1 MDRRHFLQTLPAAAP
16 LGALGTAA
24 GAVPMTAERLPALRP
39 RRLRPGDAIGL
50 ISPANA
56 SFEREPVALAI
67 EALQALGL
75 KVQLGAH
82 ALSRRGQFG
91 GSDAERAEDIHR
103 FFADDGIAGLLA
115 LTGGSGCARI
125 VDRLDYGLIRQ
136 HPKFF
141 GGFSDVTCLINAIQR
156 RTGLITFHAPFAGS
170 TWTAFTTRHFR
181 ALVMEGEAPLLR
193 NPGGEAG
200 GDLVQAHDRAW
211 TVRSGRA
218 RGRLVGGN
226 LAVLSAMAGSAYWP
240 DFDGAILFLEDINE
254 YIYRVDRMLATLR
267 LAGALRSLAG
277 VVLGQF
283 TKCEPGDGNYGTLT
297 LDEVFEDYFGALGVP
312 VYRGAMIGHIPRKF
326 TLPIG
331 AEAEIDADACTLR
344 LLAPAV
350 T

>member
-1 MDRRHFLQTLPAAAP
+1 MNRRHFLQAAASLSP
-16 LGALGTAA
+16 LAAAHAHGAT
-24 GAVPMTAERLPALRP
+24 PDPAPAPLLRP
-39 RRLRPGDAIGL
+39 RRLRPGDTIGL

-67 EALQALGL
+67 EAMQAMGLQ
-75 KVQLGAH
+75 VRLGAH
-82 ALSRRGQFG
+82 ALARRGQFG

-103 FFADDGIAGLLA
+103 FFADDGVAGLLA

-125 VDRLDYGLIRQ
+125 VDRLDYGLIRR

-141 GGFSDVTCLINAIQR
+141 GGFSDLTCLLNAIHQQ
-156 RTGLITFHAPFAGS
+156 TGLVTFHAPFAGS
-170 TWTAFTTRHFR
+170 TWTSFSTRHFLE
-181 ALVMEGEAPLLR
+181 LVMQAQAPLLR
-193 NPGGEAG
+193 NPAGERG
-200 GDLVQAHDRAW
+200 DDLVQARDRAW
-211 TVRSGRA
+211 TIRGGRA

-240 DFDGAILFLEDINE
+240 DFRGAILFLEDINE

-267 LAGALRSLAG
+267 LAGAFRQLAG

-283 TKCEPGDGNYGTLT
+283 SKCEPGDGNYGTLT

-326 TLPIG
+326 TLPLG
-331 AEAEIDADACTLR
+331 VDAEIDADACTLR
-344 LLAPAV
+344 ILEPAV
-350 T
+350 S

>member
-1 MDRRHFLQTLPAAAP
+1 MDRRHFLQASASLGPLATMGAASARPDPGQAP
-16 LGALGTAA
+16 L
-24 GAVPMTAERLPALRP
+24 LRP
-39 RRLRPGDAIGL
+39 RRLRPGDTIGL

-75 KVQLGAH
+75 QVKLGAH

-91 GSDAERAEDIHR
+91 GSDAERADDIHR
-103 FFADDGIAGLLA
+103 FFADDGVAGLLA

-125 VDRLDYGLIRQ
+125 VDQLDYGLIRQ

-141 GGFSDVTCLINAIQR
+141 GGFSDVTCLINAIHRQ
-156 RTGLITFHAPFAGS
+156 TGLLTFHSPFAGS
-170 TWTAFTTRHFR
+170 TWTRFTTQHFR

-193 NPGGEAG
+193 NPVGEQG

-211 TVRSGRA
+211 TLRGGRA

-226 LAVLSAMAGSAYWP
+226 LAVLSAMAGSAYFP
-240 DFDGAILFLEDINE
+240 DFDGAVLFLEDINE
-254 YIYRVDRMLATLR
+254 YIYRIDRMLATLR
-267 LAGALRSLAG
+267 LAGALRRLAG

-283 TKCEPGDGNYGTLT
+283 TRCEPGDGNYGTLT
-297 LDEVFEDYFGALGVP
+297 LDEVFEDYFGGLGVP

-331 AEAEIDADACTLR
+331 AEAEIDADACSLR
-344 LLAPAV
+344 ILMPAV
-350 T
+350 A

>member
-1 MDRRHFLQTLPAAAP
+1 MDRRHFLQTAAP
-16 LGALGTAA
+16 LGALAAA
-24 GAVPMTAERLPALRP
+24 GAASAVERPALLRP
-39 RRLRPGDAIGL
+39 RRLRPGDTIGL

-56 SFEREPVALAI
+56 SFEREPVALAV
-67 EALQALGL
+67 EAMQALGL
-75 KVQLGAH
+75 QVRLGAH

-103 FFADDGIAGLLA
+103 FFADDAIAGLLA

-125 VDRLDYGLIRQ
+125 VDRLDYGLIRK

-141 GGFSDVTCLINAIQR
+141 GGFSDVSCLINAIHQQ
-156 RTGLITFHAPFAGS
+156 TGLVTFHSPFAGS
-170 TWTAFTTRHFR
+170 TWTSFSTRHFR
-181 ALVMEGEAPLLR
+181 ELVMEAQAPLLR
-193 NPGGEAG
+193 NPADEQG

-240 DFDGAILFLEDINE
+240 DFRGAILFLEDINE

-267 LAGALRSLAG
+267 LAGAFRQLAG

-283 TKCEPGDGNYGTLT
+283 SKCEPGDGNYGTLT

-350 T
+350 S